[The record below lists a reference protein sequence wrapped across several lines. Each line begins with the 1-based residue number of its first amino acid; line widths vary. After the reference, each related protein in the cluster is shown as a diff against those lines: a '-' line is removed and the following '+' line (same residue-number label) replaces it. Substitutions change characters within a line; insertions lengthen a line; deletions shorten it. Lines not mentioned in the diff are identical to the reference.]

1 MRKQSSLGR
10 LFGRLM
16 GRGNNRPSGIADRRA
31 ADNSI
36 RAAHVG
42 DVVVV
47 QGLSL
52 ELDEAYLV
60 IEQIH
65 RYAGN
70 GFQWRE
76 VVAADARRQIRL
88 ECSGEGDDLFVTASA
103 GRWPVGLDAIGL
115 TEGDLI
121 RLDEEHSIDNGV
133 VIEARRY
140 AYRNS
145 FEAFYYPDGPDGPDG
160 PDEAGEGFYVWEFVA
175 DDGRDVL
182 AITKFEGIPFEA
194 HFSEIID
201 PDNVLVYPGQRSE
214 T

>member
-1 MRKQSSLGR
+1 MSKQSSLGR

-16 GRGNNRPSGIADRRA
+16 GRGNNRPSGIADRLA
-31 ADNSI
+31 GDNSI

-52 ELDEAYLV
+52 DLDDAYLV
-60 IEQIH
+60 IEQVH

-70 GFQWRE
+70 GFEWRE
-76 VVAADARRQIRL
+76 VVAADARRQVRL
-88 ECSGEGDDLFVTASA
+88 TEDDL
-103 GRWPVGLDAIGL
+103 IK
-115 TEGDLI
+115 
-121 RLDEEHSIDNGV
+121 LDEAHSIDNGV
-133 VIEARRY
+133 VIEERRY

-145 FEAFYYPDGPDGPDG
+145 FEAFHYPNDQ
-160 PDEAGEGFYVWEFVA
+160 DEEGEGFYVWEFVA

-201 PDNVLVYPGQRSE
+201 PDNVLVYPGQRSQA
-214 T
+214 

>member
-1 MRKQSSLGR
+1 MSKKSSLSR
-10 LFGRLM
+10 LFGKLM
-16 GRGNNRPSGIADRRA
+16 GRGDNRPSGIADRVA

-36 RAAHVG
+36 QAARVG

-52 ELDEAYLV
+52 DLDEAYLV
-60 IEQIH
+60 IEQVH

-70 GFQWRE
+70 GFEWRE
-76 VVAADARRQIRL
+76 VVATDARRQVRL
-88 ECSGEGDDLFVTASA
+88 ECSGEGGDFFLTASA
-103 GRWPVGLDAIGL
+103 NRRPVGLDAIGL
-115 TEGDLI
+115 TEDALI
-121 RLDEEHSIDNGV
+121 ELDKAHSIDNGV
-133 VIEARRY
+133 VIEERRY

-145 FEAFYYPDGPDGPDG
+145 FEAFHYPNHE
-160 PDEAGEGFYVWEFVA
+160 DEEGEGFYVWEFVA
-175 DDGRDVL
+175 DDGRDML
-182 AITKFEGIPFEA
+182 AITKFAGIPFEA

>member
-1 MRKQSSLGR
+1 MSKQSSLGR

-16 GRGNNRPSGIADRRA
+16 GRGNNRPTGIADRLVV
-31 ADNSI
+31 DNSI
-36 RAAHVG
+36 RAAQVG

-52 ELDEAYLV
+52 DLDEAYLV
-60 IEQIH
+60 IEQVH
-65 RYAGN
+65 HYAGN
-70 GFQWRE
+70 GLEWRE
-76 VVAADARRQIRL
+76 IVATDARRQVRL
-88 ECSGEGDDLFVTASA
+88 ECSGEGRDLFVTASTDRRA
-103 GRWPVGLDAIGL
+103 VGLEAIGL
-115 TEGDLI
+115 TEDDLI
-121 RLDEEHSIDNGV
+121 TLDEAHSIDNGV
-133 VIEARRY
+133 VIEERRY

-145 FEAFYYPDGPDGPDG
+145 FEAFHYPNDQG
-160 PDEAGEGFYVWEFVA
+160 EEGEGFYVWEFVA
-175 DDGRDVL
+175 DDGHDML